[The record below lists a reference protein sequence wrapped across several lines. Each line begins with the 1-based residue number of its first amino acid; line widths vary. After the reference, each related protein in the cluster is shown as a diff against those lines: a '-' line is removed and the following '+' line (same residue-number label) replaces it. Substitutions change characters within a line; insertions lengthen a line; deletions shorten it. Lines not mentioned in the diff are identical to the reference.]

1 MPLFSYIFI
10 ISEDLNV
17 LKCYVNLNADY
28 ISLNTD
34 SQ

>member
-1 MPLFSYIFI
+1 MPLLSYILI

-17 LKCYVNLNADY
+17 LKSYGYLNADY
-28 ISLNTD
+28 IYLNTA